1 MIEPKSI
8 LTLPPLPSNVLAG
21 RIPNWRLDHLIHRRC
36 PVCEADDPRVVCRRP
51 DRLLVAQCNACRMM
65 YLPEIPRDEEL
76 EAFYRNYGEYKELM
90 PGRLSWLRR
99 ILPIRVPDPLIE
111 LLEYSGGLRGQQVC
125 EVGCSHGRFLSR
137 AREKGAAVFGV
148 ELDEAALQSLRR
160 LGIPAAKA
168 FDTTRKFDVVC
179 AFQLIEHLAKPAQF
193 VEEASRVLE
202 PEGRLLLALP
212 NGGECGKVG
221 CAWIGYR
228 VDLEH
233 LNYFSIA
240 SISHLLTRYGVYVEH
255 FWEYHQPNIPRRD
268 QSTGMRAG
276 WKRKAAD
283 LLGKLQ
289 CEPYQ
294 NSGTFVLCVLAR
306 KVAAAT

>member
-1 MIEPKSI
+1 M
-8 LTLPPLPSNVLAG
+8 T
-21 RIPNWRLDHLIHRRC
+21 
-36 PVCEADDPRVVCRRP
+36 
-51 DRLLVAQCNACRMM
+51 
-65 YLPEIPRDEEL
+65 YLPEIPPDEDL
-76 EAFYRNYGEYKELM
+76 EAFYRNYGEYKQLM
-90 PGRLSWLRR
+90 PGRVSWLRR
-99 ILPIRVPDPLIE
+99 ILPIHAPDPLIE
-111 LLEYSGGLRGQQVC
+111 LLEYSGGLGGQQVC

-137 AREKGAAVFGV
+137 ARKRGAAVFGV
-148 ELDEAALQSLRR
+148 ELDEAALESLRR

-168 FDTTRKFDVVC
+168 LDTTRKFDVVC
-179 AFQLIEHLAKPAQF
+179 AFQLIEHLARPAQF

-212 NGGECGKVG
+212 NGGECEKVG
-221 CAWIGYR
+221 RAWIGYR

-240 SISHLLTRYGVYVEH
+240 SLSHLLTRYGLYVEH
-255 FWEYHQPNIPRRD
+255 FWESHQPNIPRRNL
-268 QSTGMRAG
+268 SPGAATG

-283 LLGKLQ
+283 LLRKLQ

-306 KVAAAT
+306 KVAATT